1 MYLNRLQGGDASL
14 YTTVASLFLPP
25 DKMFQVFSTS
35 FLCQAPFPDAGW
47 QLLSQT
53 WPGLAAPNHI

>member
-1 MYLNRLQGGDASL
+1 
-14 YTTVASLFLPP
+14 
-25 DKMFQVFSTS
+25 
-35 FLCQAPFPDAGW
+35 LCQAPFPDAGW